1 MKPTVWVSLVLVA
14 IVGGALLA
22 LSEDDQGSPP
32 VGCPTVTERY
42 LGEQEPGVTPKLF
55 APRVLGSDL
64 HTPPIFAPDG
74 AAAYWC
80 TMDGRQILW
89 TRFEDGVWQSPEIL
103 PFASVAPDSPFL
115 SADGGRLYFTSFAGG
130 LFRKRETIWYVERS
144 AAGWGPPE
152 SLPFVGTPSA
162 AHWAFSMTED
172 GTLYFGFDGE
182 IYVAECNQ
190 GVYEP
195 ASPIGPPI
203 NSSGL
208 DEMPYVSPD
217 GSYMLFVSDGH
228 ADHMGNIDLYLS
240 IHEADGSW
248 GAPIHLPSPV
258 NSAYQDLYPT
268 ISPDGRYLFFL
279 STRSGSHRAYWVD
292 ASVFTDFLP

>member
-1 MKPTVWVSLVLVA
+1 MKPTVLVSLVLVA
-14 IVGGALLA
+14 IVGGVLLA

-32 VGCPTVTERY
+32 MGCPTVTEPY
-42 LGEQEPGVTPKLF
+42 FGEPEPGVTPRLF
-55 APRVLGSDL
+55 APRILGSDL
-64 HTPPIFAPDG
+64 HTPPIFAFDG

-80 TMDGRQILW
+80 TMDGTEILW
-89 TRFEDGVWQSPEIL
+89 MQFENGAWQSPEIL

-115 SADGGRLYFTSFAGG
+115 SADGKRLYFTSFVGG
-130 LFRKRETIWYVERS
+130 ASQRRETIWSVERTES
-144 AAGWGPPE
+144 GWGSPE
-152 SLPFVGTPSA
+152 SLPFTGTPPN
-162 AHWAFSMTED
+162 AHWAFSITTD
-172 GTLYFGFDGE
+172 GTLYFGFDRE

-195 ASPIGPPI
+195 ASSIGPPI
-203 NSSGL
+203 SSSGL
-208 DEMPYVSPD
+208 DEMPYVAPD

-228 ADHMGNIDLYLS
+228 AGHLGNIDLYLS
-240 IHEADGSW
+240 IRQPDASW

-279 STRSGSHRAYWVD
+279 STRGGSHRAYWVD
-292 ASVFTDFLP
+292 ASVVTDFLP